1 MKRGTVPLFL
11 ILSFM
16 IVSLAFVTT
25 RPVQADI
32 APSLDSGWAG
42 TIPVI
47 NGLMSPG
54 EWAGATVQNF
64 AIQMRY
70 STNSLN
76 RTLQGTL
83 YVENNWTYAFI
94 AVQIYNDDYE
104 AHDFGGHYKGLAILF
119 NDNDNGTLGVGDNG
133 EGVTTWTG
141 SPFYTNNDLYYTG
154 TYWDSDVD
162 AGKTNDGSLAWSHTG
177 APTQGAIGNWTFEMM
192 IPLKGT
198 DLGYDFNIGSLPYTV
213 GFKIWFSE
221 SANGLNGVYP
231 DSSTAPLD
239 QTVNAA
245 TFGDLTFYPLYNLTM
260 IAGAGGTTNP
270 SPGVHQYPYK
280 TVVSASATADPGYTF
295 DHWELDSVNVG
306 SANPYSVTMDQNHT
320 LKAFFTPIPTP
331 VRTVGGFSFSLA
343 KTPAD
348 SPIACYATALVA
360 FGATMSI
367 IKRGKT
373 KGSKYSKH

>member
-1 MKRGTVPLFL
+1 MKRGMVAVFI

-16 IVSLAFVTT
+16 ILSFTVVTT
-25 RPVQADI
+25 RRVQADI
-32 APSLDSGWAG
+32 PPSLDSGWAG
-42 TIPVI
+42 TIPLI
-47 NGLMSPG
+47 DAHMSPG

-64 AIQMRY
+64 AMQMRY

-104 AHDFGGHYKGLAILF
+104 AHDLGGHYKLFAIVF

-133 EGVTTWTG
+133 EGVTTWNSTF
-141 SPFYTNNDLYYTG
+141 SPFYKYNDLYYYG
-154 TYWDSDVD
+154 SGWDSDSD
-162 AGKTNDGSLAWSHTG
+162 IGKTNDGAFNWSHTN
-177 APTQGAIGNWTFEMM
+177 PTEGAIGNWTFEMM

-213 GFKIWFSE
+213 GFKIWFQE
-221 SANGLNGVYP
+221 YANGLSGVYP
-231 DSSTAPLD
+231 DSSSVPLD

-245 TFGDLTFYPLYNLTM
+245 TFGDLTFQPLYNLTM
-260 IAGAGGTTNP
+260 IAGTGGTTNP
-270 SPGVHQYPYK
+270 SPGVHQYPYN
-280 TVVSASATADPGYTF
+280 TAVSAGATADPGYTF

-306 SANPYSVTMDQNHT
+306 SANPYSVTMNQNHT
-320 LKAFFTPIPTP
+320 LKALFTPIPTG
-331 VRTVGGFSFSLA
+331 RTVGGFSFSLA

-367 IKRGKT
+367 IKRGK
-373 KGSKYSKH
+373 KGFKYSKH

>member
-47 NGLMSPG
+47 DGLMSPG

-231 DSSTAPLD
+231 DSSSAPLD